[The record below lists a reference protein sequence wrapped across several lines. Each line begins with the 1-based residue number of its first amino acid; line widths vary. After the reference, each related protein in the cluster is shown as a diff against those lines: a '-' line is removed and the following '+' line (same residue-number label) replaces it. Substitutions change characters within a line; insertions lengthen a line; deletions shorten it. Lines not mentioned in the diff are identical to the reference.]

1 MAMGLFV
8 LRAPKLSLQS
18 YFGQLI
24 YERWGRGKIKCKIKC
39 NLKPQLQLELQEKE
53 QEQPKTSSRI
63 IGINFK
69 IKNKKLSALAALRE
83 IKTKTSLSHRVANEI
98 CCIEMDKGRNN

>member
-1 MAMGLFV
+1 MAMGLIV

-24 YERWGRGKIKCKIKC
+24 YERWGRGKIMIKCKS
-39 NLKPQLQLELQEKE
+39 NLKPQLQLELQEQE
-53 QEQPKTSSRI
+53 QEQEQLKTSSRI

-83 IKTKTSLSHRVANEI
+83 IKTKTSLSHRVAFAKG
-98 CCIEMDKGRNN
+98 CIEMDNG